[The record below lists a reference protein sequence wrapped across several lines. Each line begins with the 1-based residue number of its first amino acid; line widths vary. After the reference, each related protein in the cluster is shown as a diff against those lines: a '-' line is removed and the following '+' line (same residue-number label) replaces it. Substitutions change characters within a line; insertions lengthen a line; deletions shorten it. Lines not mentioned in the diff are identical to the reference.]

1 MAPVGRR
8 HGRVSTE
15 ENRSFLVPEQLR
27 RMRAVFLA
35 DDHERPIVFLGSRL
49 TYEYII
55 LSSGLHKRH
64 AGKFRDM

>member
-1 MAPVGRR
+1 M
-8 HGRVSTE
+8 
-15 ENRSFLVPEQLR
+15 VPEQLR